1 MRRDEGVAD
10 RYDRLYKDI
19 ELKWQRRWKEANL
32 FRTRTRPDRPKFYYL
47 DMFPYPSGD
56 LHMGHMRNYVIGDVV
71 SRVKVM
77 QGYNVLHPMGWDA
90 FGLPAENAAI
100 ERGIHPAEWT
110 EKCIARM
117 KEQFDRIGI
126 SFDWERE
133 INTSQPDYYRW
144 TQWLFLQLFKNNL
157 AYRKFAP
164 VNWCPSCKTVLA
176 NEQVVEGRC
185 ERCDTPV
192 TKRMLEQWFFRIT
205 AYAERLLR
213 DLDKLEGWP
222 ERVKLMQRN
231 WIGRSEG
238 LEVDFPLEDG
248 EKLTI
253 FTTRPDTLYGVTF
266 MALAP
271 EHPLSQELAKQNSEV
286 AAFVERV
293 MTQAEWVRSAEE
305 TEKEGIFTG
314 KYAINPLTGERVP
327 VWIANYVLPEYGT
340 GAIMAVPAHDQRDFE
355 FARKYRIPIKVVIQ
369 PPDAKLD
376 PATMEGA
383 YVEPGVQ
390 VDSGPFTGMWSE
402 EAMSA
407 ISDFVEERGWGR
419 RTVNYRLRDWC
430 ISRQRYWG
438 APIPIV
444 YCDDCGI
451 VPVPESDLPVRLPR
465 NVDFRPGGPSPL
477 ARCPEFVNTTCPK
490 CGKPARRETDTM
502 DTFVCS
508 SWYYLRYSSPR
519 YDEGPFEKEAV
530 KYWLPVDQYVGGVEH
545 AVLHLLYARF
555 ICKVLHDL
563 GYVPFDEPFTR
574 LFTQGMVYKDGA
586 KMSKSKGNVVT
597 PDEINERYGAD
608 TGRLFILFAGPPE
621 QDIEWSD
628 RGVEGCFRFLNRV
641 WRMVIPHCER
651 LKNCPPELVAKLR
664 EAELTEEQRRIR
676 RRLHQTIVRVTR
688 DIEERW
694 HFNTA
699 ISALMELVNELLPF
713 AERLERENAPP
724 DSLDT
729 AVLKEAV
736 DNLLL
741 MLSPFVPHLAD
752 ELWER
757 TGHEGFT
764 YEQSW
769 PQPDPEAVKE
779 ETTTIVL
786 QVNGK
791 VRDRME
797 VPVDISEEELKRLAL
812 ERPRIKQ
819 FIEGKEVKRI
829 IVVPKK
835 LVNIVAK

>member
-1 MRRDEGVAD
+1 MAKGEE
-10 RYDRLYKDI
+10 RYDRLYRDI
-19 ELKWQRRWKEANL
+19 ELKWQKRWKEAQV
-32 FRTRTRPDRPKFYYL
+32 FKTRTDPQKPKFYYL

-71 SRVKVM
+71 ARIKVM

-110 EKCIARM
+110 ERCIARM
-117 KEQFDRIGI
+117 KEQFHRIGL
-126 SFDWERE
+126 SFDWDRE
-133 INTSQPDYYRW
+133 INTSKPEYYRW
-144 TQWLFLQLFKNNL
+144 TQWLFLQLYKNGL

-164 VNWCPSCKTVLA
+164 VNWCPSCRTVLA
-176 NEQVVEGRC
+176 NEQVIDGKC

-205 AYAERLLR
+205 AYAERLLK
-213 DLDKLEGWP
+213 DLDKLDGWP
-222 ERVKLMQRN
+222 ERVKVMQRN

-248 EKLTI
+248 GKLRI

-271 EHPLSQELAKQNSEV
+271 EHPLSQELAKKNPKIAS
-286 AAFVERV
+286 FVERA

-305 TEKEGIFTG
+305 TEKEGVFTG
-314 KYAINPLTGERVP
+314 KYAVNPLTGERVP
-327 VWIANYVLPEYGT
+327 IWIANYVLPEYGT

-355 FARKYRIPIKVVIQ
+355 FARRYGIPIKVVIR
-369 PPDAKLD
+369 PPDRELR
-376 PATMEGA
+376 PEEMTEA
-383 YVEPGVQ
+383 YVDPGVQ
-390 VDSGPFTGMWSE
+390 VDSGPFTGMRSE
-402 EAMSA
+402 EAA
-407 ISDFVEERGWGR
+407 EKISDFVEEKGWGR
-419 RTVNYRLRDWC
+419 RAVNYRLRDWC

-444 YCDDCGI
+444 YCEKCGI
-451 VPVPESDLPVRLPR
+451 VPVPEEELPVRLPKE
-465 NVDFRPGGPSPL
+465 VDFRPGGASPL
-477 ARCPEFVNTTCPK
+477 ARCPDFVRVSCPK
-490 CGKPARRETDTM
+490 CGGPARRETDTM

-508 SWYYLRYSSPR
+508 SWYYLRYASPH
-519 YDEGPFEKEAV
+519 YEEGPFDPEAV

-563 GYVPFDEPFTR
+563 GYLPFDEPFIR

-586 KMSKSKGNVVT
+586 KMSKSKGNIVT
-597 PDEINERYGAD
+597 PDEINESYGAD
-608 TGRLFILFAGPPE
+608 TGRLFILFAAPPE
-621 QDIEWSD
+621 QDLEWSQ
-628 RGVEGCFRFLNRV
+628 RGVEGCFRFLVRV
-641 WRMVIPHCER
+641 WRLVNPHAER
-651 LKNCPPELVAKLR
+651 LKNCPKELVESLPKAKLN
-664 EAELTEEQRRIR
+664 EEQKRIR
-676 RRLHQTIVRVTR
+676 RKVHQTIIRVTR
-688 DIEERW
+688 DVEERW

-699 ISALMELVNELLPF
+699 ISALMELVNELYPF
-713 AERLERENAPP
+713 AERIEREDAPS
-724 DSLDT
+724 DSLDV
-729 AVLKEAV
+729 AVFREAV

-741 MLSPFVPHLAD
+741 MLSPFTPHIAE

-757 TGHEGFT
+757 TGHEGFI
-764 YEQSW
+764 YGQPW
-769 PQPDPEAVKE
+769 PKPDLEAAKE
-779 ETTTIVL
+779 ESVTVVL

-812 ERPRIKQ
+812 ERPRIRQ
-819 FIEGKEVKRI
+819 FTEGKEVRRI
-829 IVVPKK
+829 IVVPRR
-835 LVNIVAK
+835 LVNIVVG